1 MRIFGVLRMAPW
13 WRGPLLLLRR
23 GGVVVALMAA
33 GAVAALPAAA
43 ATPFLS
49 SSRDATLHHQITP
62 ACPWSVGVEVD
73 NALSNDDPSADVFY
87 AGSARPTST
96 EVVDERTELAT
107 AAAGRVDLLGPI

>member
-49 SSRDATLHHQITP
+49 SSRDATLHHQIAP
-62 ACPWSVGVEVD
+62 ACPWSVGVRLVS
-73 NALSNDDPSADVFY
+73 ALSNDDPSADIFY
-87 AGSARPTST
+87 PPGTTRPRRRLT
-96 EVVDERTELAT
+96 
-107 AAAGRVDLLGPI
+107 